1 MVISQFEV
9 ELRSAL
15 QNLDFVE
22 SISFSYNT
30 EMSVKG
36 RVILQKN
43 YILEVRFTEM
53 GQKYSFTLSFTLLL
67 NNERIW
73 GLDKDNRIGWHIHP
87 LDNPKAH
94 EPIEPKSVSEIISI
108 FESTCRNFMVE

>member
-15 QNLDFVE
+15 QSLSFVE
-22 SISFSYNT
+22 SISFYYNN
-30 EMSVKG
+30 EMSIKG
-36 RVILQKN
+36 KITLKRN
-43 YILEVRFTEM
+43 YVLEIRFTEM
-53 GQKYSFTLSFTLLL
+53 DQKYSFTLSFTLLL

-87 LDNPKAH
+87 LENPKAH
-94 EPIEPKSVSEIISI
+94 EPIEPKSVSEIIAI
-108 FESTCRNFMVE
+108 FDLTCREFMV